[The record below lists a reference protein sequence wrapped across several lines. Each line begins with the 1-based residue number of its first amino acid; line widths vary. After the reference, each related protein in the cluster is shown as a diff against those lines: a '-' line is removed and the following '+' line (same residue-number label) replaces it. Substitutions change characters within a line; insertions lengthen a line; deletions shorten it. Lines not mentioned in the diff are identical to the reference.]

1 MARGSDIL
9 FDRRCTV
16 TLDTIQFDALDV
28 QFTVVKTLKPQPNTC
43 ELTVWNLNEEHR
55 QQLQQLNPTKNP
67 ATSGVPC
74 KIEAGYKDNVSQ
86 IWLGDLRTVETTREG
101 PDFLTKLTS
110 GDGERG
116 WANGRMHVS
125 YGPNTSIDTVF
136 RGMARALGVSEGNL
150 AKVVSKLKIAGS
162 AAFTA
167 GVVISGSVSTHLTE
181 LARSAGLE
189 VSIQDSALQFL
200 DLNKA
205 AAGTSIPLTSD
216 DQSRSG
222 KTGLVESPTVDQKGV
237 LTAKSLMVAGA
248 HCGGLVTVD
257 SLFVQGTYRI
267 EKLTWTAERAGTD
280 WFVEFQGHR
289 Y

>member
-1 MARGSDIL
+1 MASSEAL

-43 ELTVWNLNEEHR
+43 ELTVWNLSEEHR

-67 ATSGVPC
+67 ATKGVPC
-74 KIEAGYKDNVSQ
+74 KIEAGYRDAVSQ

-101 PDFLTKLTS
+101 PNFLTKLTS

-116 WANGRMHVS
+116 WQNGRMHVS
-125 YGPNTSIDTVF
+125 YGPHTSVDTVF

-150 AKVVSKLKIAGS
+150 ASVVSRLKIAG
-162 AAFTA
+162 AAQFTA
-167 GVVISGSVSTHLTE
+167 GVVISGAVATHMTE

-205 AAGTSIPLTSD
+205 SAGTAIRLAAD
-216 DQSRSG
+216 
-222 KTGLVESPTVDQKGV
+222 TGLVESPTVDQKGV
-237 LTAKSLMVAGA
+237 LTAKSLMIAGLQ
-248 HCGGLVTVD
+248 CGGLVTVD
-257 SLFVQGTYRI
+257 ALFVKGTYRI
-267 EKLTWTAERAGTD
+267 EKITWTGERAGTD
-280 WFVEFQGHR
+280 WFCEIQGHR

>member
-1 MARGSDIL
+1 MPVSETL
-9 FDRRCTV
+9 FDRRCRV

-43 ELTVWNLNEEHR
+43 ELTVWNLSEEHR

-67 ATSGVPC
+67 ATKGVPC
-74 KIEAGYKDNVSQ
+74 KIEAGYKDAVSQ

-101 PDFLTKLTS
+101 PNFLTKLTS

-116 WANGRMHVS
+116 WQNGRMHVS

-150 AKVVSKLKIAGS
+150 ASVVSKLKIAG
-162 AAFTA
+162 AAQFTA
-167 GVVISGSVSTHLTE
+167 GVVISGAVSTHLTE

-205 AAGTSIPLTSD
+205 TKGTAVRLAYD
-216 DQSRSG
+216 
-222 KTGLVESPTVDQKGV
+222 TGLVESPTVDQKGV
-237 LTAKSLMVAGA
+237 LTAKSLMIAGLQ
-248 HCGGLVTVD
+248 CGGLVTVD
-257 SLFVQGTYRI
+257 ALFVKGTYRA
-267 EKLTWTAERAGTD
+267 EKLTWTGERAGTD
-280 WFVEFQGHR
+280 WFCEIQGHR

>member
-1 MARGSDIL
+1 MAGSNTL
-9 FDRRCTV
+9 FDRQCTV

-43 ELTVWNLNEEHR
+43 ELTVWNLSEEHR

-67 ATSGVPC
+67 ATKGVPC
-74 KIEAGYKDNVSQ
+74 KIEAGYKDAVSQ

-101 PDFLTKLTS
+101 PNFLTKLTS

-116 WANGRMHVS
+116 WQNGRMHVS

-150 AKVVSKLKIAGS
+150 ASVVSKLKIAG
-162 AAFTA
+162 AANFTA
-167 GVVISGSVSTHLTE
+167 GVVISGAVSTHMTE

-205 AAGTSIPLTSD
+205 SAGTAVRLAAE
-216 DQSRSG
+216 
-222 KTGLVESPTVDQKGV
+222 TGLVESPTVDQKGV
-237 LTAKSLMVAGA
+237 LTAKSLMIAGLQ
-248 HCGGLVTVD
+248 CGGLVTVD
-257 SLFVQGTYRI
+257 ALFVKGTYRI
-267 EKLTWTAERAGTD
+267 EKLTWTGERAGND
-280 WFVEFQGHR
+280 WFCEIQGHR

>member
-1 MARGSDIL
+1 MPTPETL
-9 FDRRCTV
+9 FDRQCRI
-16 TLDTIQFDALDV
+16 TLDTIQFDALDA

-55 QQLQQLNPTKNP
+55 QQLQQMNPKVAQATK
-67 ATSGVPC
+67 GIPC
-74 KIEAGYKDNVSQ
+74 KIEAGYKDSVSQ

-116 WANGRMHVS
+116 WQNGRIHVS
-125 YGPNTSIDTVF
+125 YGPQTAIDTAF
-136 RGMARALGVSEGNL
+136 RAIARALGVSEGNL
-150 AKVVSKLKIAGS
+150 AKTVSKLKIAG
-162 AAFTA
+162 AAIFSH
-167 GVVISGSVSTHLTE
+167 GVVISGAASTHLTE

-205 AAGTSIPLTSD
+205 AAGTAVRLSAD
-216 DQSRSG
+216 
-222 KTGLVESPTVDQKGV
+222 TGLIESPTVDQKGV
-237 LTAKSLMVAGA
+237 LTAKTLMIAGL
-248 HCGGLVTVD
+248 HCGSLVTVD
-257 SLFVQGTYRI
+257 SRFVKGTYRV
-267 EKLTWTAERAGTD
+267 EKCSWTGERHGDD
-280 WFVEFQGHR
+280 WFCEINASR

>member
-1 MARGSDIL
+1 MAQGGKDL
-9 FDRRCTV
+9 FGRICKV
-16 TLDTIQFDALDV
+16 TLDNIQFDALDV
-28 QFTVVKTLKPQPNTC
+28 QFTVVKTLKPAPNTC
-43 ELTVWNLNEEHR
+43 ELTVWNLSKEHR

-74 KIEAGYKDNVSQ
+74 KIEAGYKDSVSQ

-101 PDFLTKLTS
+101 PNFLTKLTS

-116 WANGRMHVS
+116 WQNGRMHVS

-162 AAFTA
+162 AMFTA
-167 GVVISGSVSTHLTE
+167 GITISGSVATHLTE
-181 LARSAGLE
+181 LSRSAGLE

-205 AAGTSIPLTSD
+205 SAGTSALLSST
-216 DQSRSG
+216 
-222 KTGLVESPTVDQKGV
+222 TGLVESPTVDQKGV
-237 LTAKSLMVAGA
+237 LTAKSLMIPGLQ
-248 HCGGLVTVD
+248 CGGLVTVD
-257 SLFVQGTYRI
+257 ALFVKGTYRA
-267 EKLTWTAERAGTD
+267 EKITWTGERAGTD
-280 WFVEFQGHR
+280 WFCEIQGHR